1 MGSAYEA
8 ASIQGMPDPAYLVVA
23 RVHGVAART
32 ADLAEAAHRLAA
44 ACRAEDG
51 CLAFDVLAEPDSRS
65 ELVLVSE
72 WRTEADMR
80 AHFASEAYAGY
91 SSAVTDLLTRPSD
104 VDIHRVAATLHPIAD
119 LSTEPQR
126 AS

>member
-1 MGSAYEA
+1 
-8 ASIQGMPDPAYLVVA
+8 MPDPAYLVVA

-32 ADLAEAAHRLAA
+32 RELTDAAHRLAE
-44 ACRAEDG
+44 ACRAVDG

-72 WRTEADMR
+72 WLTEPAMR
-80 AHFASEAYAGY
+80 AHFASEAYAEY
-91 SSAVTDLLTRPSD
+91 SSAVTALLTRPSD
-104 VDIHRVAATLHPIAD
+104 VRIHRVAGTIHPIAD